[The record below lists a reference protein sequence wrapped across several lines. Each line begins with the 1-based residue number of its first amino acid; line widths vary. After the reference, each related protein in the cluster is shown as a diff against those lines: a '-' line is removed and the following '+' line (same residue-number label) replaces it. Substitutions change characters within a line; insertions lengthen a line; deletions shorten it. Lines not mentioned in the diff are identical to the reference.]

1 MSGVSTWR
9 SLPLYLLV
17 YEELR
22 RLAPN
27 PGDHVT
33 DVKLY
38 EAVRRRARQMGFEV
52 SFSDFLKALM
62 ILEVHGYVSVRSTSE
77 KADTGRIIELVKR

>member
-1 MSGVSTWR
+1 MPEARIWR
-9 SLPLYLLV
+9 SLPLYLIV
-17 YEELR
+17 YEELK

-27 PGDHVT
+27 RGDSVR
-33 DVKLY
+33 DVELFN
-38 EAVRRRARQMGFEV
+38 AVRRRAQRMGFEV

-77 KADTGRIIELVKR
+77 KAETGRIIEPLR

>member
-1 MSGVSTWR
+1 MSSIGIWR
-9 SLPLYLLV
+9 SLPLYMLV

-33 DVKLY
+33 DVRLF
-38 EAVRRRARQMGFEV
+38 EAVRRRAKQMGFEV

-62 ILEVHGYVSVRSTSE
+62 ILEVHGYVNVRSTSE
-77 KADTGRIIELVKR
+77 KADTGRVIELVKR

>member
-1 MSGVSTWR
+1 MEAGSVWR

-22 RLAPN
+22 RLTPN

-38 EAVRRRARQMGFEV
+38 EAVRKRAKRMGFEV

-62 ILEVHGYVSVRSTSE
+62 ILEVHGYISVRSTSE
-77 KADTGRIIELVKR
+77 KADVGRIVELVKR